1 MRHGG
6 GVAVLPPEAL
16 DIVAGPLTAVPIAPP
31 LYREICAVVARG
43 RAPTA
48 AAAARLDLLRQSPE
62 AR

>member
-1 MRHGG
+1 M
-6 GVAVLPPEAL
+6 AVLPPEAL
-16 DIVAGPLTAVPIAPP
+16 DIAAGPLTAVPIAPP